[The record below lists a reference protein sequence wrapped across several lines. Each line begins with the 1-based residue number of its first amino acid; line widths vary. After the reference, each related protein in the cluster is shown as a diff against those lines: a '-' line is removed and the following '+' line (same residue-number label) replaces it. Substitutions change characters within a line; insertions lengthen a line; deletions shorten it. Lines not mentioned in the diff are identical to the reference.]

1 MEDFDESSSEGLEP
15 LGKEESV
22 RPANEFV
29 EDLTGEI
36 DEILSDES
44 SPAPLTLQDGTPVVK
59 PRPYQL
65 EMVEESKNHNIIVA
79 VSPAENSDPAAWL
92 ILTKMDTGSGK
103 THIAVMRM
111 LYALEHTAPN
121 QVGITNFRLAG
132 SANRISSSGS

>member
-15 LGKEESV
+15 LGEEESV

-36 DEILSDES
+36 DELMSDKS
-44 SPAPLTLQDGTPVVK
+44 SPAPLTLQDGTPVLK

-79 VSPAENSDPAAWL
+79 VSPAENSDPAACL
-92 ILTKMDTGSGK
+92 IFMKMDTGSGK

-111 LYALEHTAPN
+111 LYALEHTTPN
-121 QVGITNFRLAG
+121 QVWN
-132 SANRISSSGS
+132 N